1 MVKRLSPITVQ
12 DAYNVTAYGAKGDGS
27 TNDTSAIQAT
37 IDAAYGAGGGVV
49 YLPAGTYIV
58 NPGIQVKS
66 NVTFRGSGGGTILK
80 LVASSTTD
88 DNILKSESYDNVT
101 IEELVVDGNRT
112 NQGGTPGSY
121 THTQYGIYI
130 AGSGK
135 VTVRNVGVKST
146 TGVGIHIY
154 NASATTVE
162 NCYSTDNNYHGF
174 EVEQCV
180 GSKFGNIYGFDNLL
194 HGLLVSP
201 GEVSGTG
208 SKYNHFVNCHFDSND
223 QYGIAFNAANS
234 DVSPWLSEANQFT
247 NCSATNNGQYGVNIY
262 KQDRQIFTN
271 LVVEYNGYHGIYC
284 YQSADNIWN
293 NLQVKNNSQTT
304 NNTYD
309 EILLEGASGGHAS
322 SGNLFSSV
330 KTITEGTNKARYALH
345 ESAAGDSNVWLEVSI
360 LGTPATANT
369 SISTSSRYGHV
380 DLTSDQSAIG
390 GNKIFTTGFGVAA
403 NSVTPSAALAGLDA
417 PFGSTSPG
425 RIFSK
430 YGMQLVT
437 SNGAFDIYVS
447 DGTTQN
453 NIATFYNDHLDMRAF
468 KITDMADP
476 TSAQDAAT
484 KAYADTKATGA
495 ASSADNA
502 IVRFDGAT
510 GKVVQ
515 NSLVTVN
522 DTGDISTGGNL
533 LIGGNGSSSTS
544 GNGTITITSSF
555 GASATIQAT
564 GGSANLSVN
573 KALDM
578 GSHKVTSVT
587 DPTSAQDAATKN
599 YADTATTIYHP
610 GGTDVAVADGGTGV
624 STITGIVKGN
634 GTSAMTA
641 ATAGTDYLAPTSTIQ
656 TRINPR
662 TNTVTSSA
670 TPSINTDTTDEFTIT
685 ALAAA
690 ITSMTTNLSG
700 TPVNGQ
706 ELMIRFKDN
715 GTGRAITWG
724 ASFVSSG
731 VATLLATTVAN
742 KTHYVK
748 LRYDSTAA
756 VWVCLAVDATG
767 Y

>member
-49 YLPAGTYIV
+49 YIPAGTYIV

-66 NVTFRGSGGGTILK
+66 NVTFRGAGGGTILK

-88 DNILKSESYDNVT
+88 DNIIKSESYDNVT

-112 NQGGTPGSY
+112 NQAGSPGSY
-121 THTQYGIYI
+121 THTQYGIYVT
-130 AGSGK
+130 GSGTI
-135 VTVRNVGVKST
+135 TVRNVVVKST
-146 TGVGIHIY
+146 TGVGIHAY
-154 NASATTVE
+154 DASATTIE

-180 GSKFGNIYGFDNLL
+180 GSKFGSLYGDANLL

-208 SKYNHFVNCHFDSND
+208 SKYNHFVNCHFDSNE
-223 QYGIAFNAANS
+223 QYGIAFNAANA
-234 DVSPWLSEANQFT
+234 DVSAWLSEANQFV
-247 NCSATNNGQYGVNIY
+247 NCSATNNAQYGVNIY

-271 LVVEYNGYHGIYC
+271 LVVENNGYHGIYC

-293 NLQVKNNSQTT
+293 NILVKDNSQDTT
-304 NNTYD
+304 NTYD

-322 SGNLFSSV
+322 AGNLFSSV
-330 KTITEGTNKARYALH
+330 KTITEATNKARYALH
-345 ESAAGDSNVWLEVSI
+345 EDATGDSNVWLEVSI

-369 SISTSSRYGHV
+369 SLSTSSRYGHV
-380 DLTSDQSAIG
+380 DLTSDQSSIG

-403 NSVTPSAALAGLDA
+403 NSVTPSTALAGLDA

-437 SNGAFDIYVS
+437 SDGAYDIYVS

-453 NIATFYNDHLDMRAF
+453 NVATFYNDHLDMRAF

-476 TSAQDAAT
+476 S
-484 KAYADTKATGA
+484 
-495 ASSADNA
+495 
-502 IVRFDGAT
+502 
-510 GKVVQ
+510 
-515 NSLVTVN
+515 
-522 DTGDISTGGNL
+522 
-533 LIGGNGSSSTS
+533 
-544 GNGTITITSSF
+544 
-555 GASATIQAT
+555 
-564 GGSANLSVN
+564 
-573 KALDM
+573 
-578 GSHKVTSVT
+578 
-587 DPTSAQDAATKN
+587 SAQDAATKN
-599 YADTATTIYHP
+599 YIDSVASVYRP
-610 GGTDVAVADGGTGV
+610 GGTDVAVADGGTGASTASGARTNLGLV
-624 STITGIVKGN
+624 IGTDVQAHDSDLDTWATKTAPSGTVVGTTDTQTITNKRVTKRS
-634 GTSAMTA
+634 GTT
-641 ATAGTDYLAPTSTIQ
+641 
-656 TRINPR
+656 
-662 TNTVTSSA
+662 TSSA
-670 TPSINTDTTDEFTIT
+670 TPTINTDNIDIYTLT
-685 ALAAA
+685 AMSAAV
-690 ITSMTTNLSG
+690 TSMTTNLSG
-700 TPVNGQ
+700 TPNIGD
-706 ELMIRFKDN
+706 EILIGFKDN
-715 GTGRAITWG
+715 GTARAITWG

-742 KTHYVK
+742 KQHWVK
-748 LRYDSTAA
+748 LMWDGAH
-756 VWVCLAVDATG
+756 WVCLAVDATG